1 MESKMET
8 LTRAEIAHSKV
19 ILPVVVEVAYPD
31 NQRTVAGGIAFGH
44 HVSRAIAEQ
53 QEYLILG
60 LLCDG
65 KVRNSVMIEV
75 SDGKQLFRITISFL
89 SSLI

>member
-1 MESKMET
+1 
-8 LTRAEIAHSKV
+8 
-19 ILPVVVEVAYPD
+19 
-31 NQRTVAGGIAFGH
+31 
-44 HVSRAIAEQ
+44 VSRAIAEQ